1 MADGRFSPLPEPF
14 MGKLSNGMDVLV
26 VPDRRAPV
34 AYHGVYYRVGA
45 ADEDAGKTGLA
56 HFLEHLMFKGTEQ
69 FPEAQFSPRVAK
81 LGGKD
86 NAFTSA
92 DITAYYQR
100 VPISVLE
107 EVMAMEAD
115 RMTNLRLDEDDV
127 VAERDVVL
135 EERSTRIDNS
145 PAAQFREELN
155 AVFYRNHPYGRP
167 LAGWRKEIEGLS
179 REDALAFYKRF
190 YHPSNAVLVVAGD
203 ISGQEVLAMAER
215 TYGKILGD
223 NPPPAHVRPQEPPI
237 RATRILE
244 MSDPRVG
251 NPQFSTYF
259 MAPSYVGEGGEDGP
273 ALDVLARRLGND
285 PSGLLYR
292 HFVRDQK
299 KALSIGAAY
308 YGGARD
314 HGVFIIYGIPAEG
327 VSPEELHGQVMAF
340 LSEFGAK
347 TPSQDRVEV
356 DKKALAGATLLALDS
371 VGALAQSYARTVTLG
386 GSVSQAAA
394 WPQAIGAV
402 TPEDLVQVANK
413 YLDPK
418 TSVTGFLTKEE
429 RP

>member
-1 MADGRFSPLPEPF
+1 
-14 MGKLSNGMDVLV
+14 
-26 VPDRRAPV
+26 
-34 AYHGVYYRVGA
+34 
-45 ADEDAGKTGLA
+45 
-56 HFLEHLMFKGTEQ
+56 
-69 FPEAQFSPRVAK
+69 
-81 LGGKD
+81 
-86 NAFTSA
+86 
-92 DITAYYQR
+92 
-100 VPISVLE
+100 
-107 EVMAMEAD
+107 
-115 RMTNLRLDEDDV
+115 
-127 VAERDVVL
+127 
-135 EERSTRIDNS
+135 
-145 PAAQFREELN
+145 
-155 AVFYRNHPYGRP
+155 
-167 LAGWRKEIEGLS
+167 
-179 REDALAFYKRF
+179 
-190 YHPSNAVLVVAGD
+190 
-203 ISGQEVLAMAER
+203 MAER

>member
-1 MADGRFSPLPEPF
+1 
-14 MGKLSNGMDVLV
+14 MGKLSNGMEVLV
-26 VPDRRAPV
+26 VTDRRAPV

-56 HFLEHLMFKGTEQ
+56 HFLEHLMFKGTER
-69 FPEAQFSPRVAK
+69 FPDAQFSPRVAK

-100 VPISVLE
+100 VPVAVLE

-115 RMTNLRLDEDDV
+115 RMTGLRLDEDDV
-127 VAERDVVL
+127 ASERDVVL

-145 PAAQFREELN
+145 PASLFREELN

-167 LAGWRKEIEGLS
+167 LAGWRSEIEGLT
-179 REDALAFYKRF
+179 RADALSFYERF

-203 ISGQEVLAMAER
+203 VSGEEVLAMAER
-215 TYGKILGD
+215 TYGKISGD
-223 NPPPAHVRPQEPPI
+223 DAPKAHVRPEEPPI
-237 RATRILE
+237 RAARTVR

-259 MAPSYVGEGGEDGP
+259 MAPSYVSEGREDGP

-292 HFVRDQK
+292 HFVREQK
-299 KALSIGAAY
+299 KALAIGASY

-314 HGVFIIYGIPAEG
+314 HGVFILYGIPVEG
-327 VSPEELHGQVMAF
+327 VSPEELHGEVM
-340 LSEFGAK
+340 EFMSRFGEDL
-347 TPSQDRVEV
+347 PSAERVEV
-356 DKKALAGATLLALDS
+356 DKKALAGSTLLALDS

-386 GSVSQAAA
+386 GSVSEAAA

-402 TPEDLVQVANK
+402 TPEDLVRVAK
-413 YLDPK
+413 TYLDPK
-418 TSVTGFLTKEE
+418 GAVTGFLTKEDAQ
-429 RP
+429 